1 MNIWQERILEALEAS
16 NMFDTTKLRELQVQD
31 KTGKQFMEF
40 IARKPEV
47 YYFFKSEKA
56 C

>member
-31 KTGKQFMEF
+31 KTGKQFMDMSF
-40 IARKPEV
+40 DRRAFQYGK
-47 YYFFKSEKA
+47 Y
-56 C
+56 